1 MNVTDNTM
9 EMLIAKRLEDMAERV
24 SYHYENGD
32 EGLAKLL
39 KDEGLAL
46 AEAYDFEEN
55 FLVIG

>member
-1 MNVTDNTM
+1 
-9 EMLIAKRLEDMAERV
+9 MAERV

-32 EGLAKLL
+32 EDLAKLL
-39 KDEGLAL
+39 KAEGLAL